1 MKLYLIVVQSIGIM
15 GQWNMKPLS
24 IYADKEKAEWEVA
37 RLNYTYNDRFSIKEM
52 ELKDRKE
59 V

>member
-1 MKLYLIVVQSIGIM
+1 MKLYLIVAHSIGVM
-15 GQWNMKPLS
+15 REWSMKPIS